1 MRNKIILTLIVLG
14 SFYGCITPKYT
25 ILKHSEIQSLDLD
38 KIGLNYIPLE
48 DEMLAKSAVLDS
60 AYKLLSAK
68 KYMTLESY
76 IKKLEESGAS
86 SSDFYLAQ
94 TLSAITNLNY
104 SGARTSLMKV
114 DGKENK
120 MLKMLLSIDL
130 NYEIERADAGLNF
143 KAYLQKYQDLI
154 DLFPDNAVLR
164 KIVAIRLR
172 YLRYNY

>member
-1 MRNKIILTLIVLG
+1 MKNKIILTLIVMG
-14 SFYGCITPKYT
+14 SLYGCITPKYI
-25 ILKHSEIQSLDLD
+25 ILKHSEFQSQNLD
-38 KIGLNYIPLE
+38 KSELNYIPLE

-68 KYMTLESY
+68 KYMTLEGY
-76 IKKLEESGAS
+76 IKRLEVSGAN

-94 TLSAITNLNY
+94 TLSAITNQNY
-104 SGARTSLMKV
+104 SAARVSLMNV

-130 NYEIERADAGLNF
+130 NYEIDRTKTGLNF
-143 KAYLQKYQDLI
+143 KTYLQKYQELI
-154 DLFPDNAVLR
+154 DLFPENAMLR

>member
-1 MRNKIILTLIVLG
+1 
-14 SFYGCITPKYT
+14 
-25 ILKHSEIQSLDLD
+25 
-38 KIGLNYIPLE
+38 
-48 DEMLAKSAVLDS
+48 
-60 AYKLLSAK
+60 
-68 KYMTLESY
+68 
-76 IKKLEESGAS
+76 
-86 SSDFYLAQ
+86 
-94 TLSAITNLNY
+94 
-104 SGARTSLMKV
+104 MKV

-130 NYEIERADAGLNF
+130 NYEIERTDAGLNF

>member
-1 MRNKIILTLIVLG
+1 M
-14 SFYGCITPKYT
+14 
-25 ILKHSEIQSLDLD
+25 DLD
-38 KIGLNYIPLE
+38 KSELNYIPLE

-68 KYMTLESY
+68 KYMTLEGY
-76 IKKLEESGAS
+76 IKKLEESGAN

-94 TLSAITNLNY
+94 TFSAISSLNY
-104 SGARTSLMKV
+104 PDAKLSLMNV
-114 DGKENK
+114 DGKENR

-130 NYEIERADAGLNF
+130 NYEIERTKAGLNF
-143 KAYLQKYQDLI
+143 KTYLQKYQDLI
-154 DLFPDNAVLR
+154 DLFPDNLMLR